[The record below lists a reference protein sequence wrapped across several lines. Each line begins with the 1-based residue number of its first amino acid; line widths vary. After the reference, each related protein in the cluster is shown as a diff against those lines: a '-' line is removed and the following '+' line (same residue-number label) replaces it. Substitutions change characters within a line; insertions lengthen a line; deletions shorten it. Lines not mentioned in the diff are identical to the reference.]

1 MLQITRPACEHLRQ
15 MLSYAP
21 DGVAVRLYRQYDD
34 LAIAVDEVYDDDLSC
49 EYEGRTVL
57 VMDSEM
63 SQLLA
68 QRRLYLELTEQ
79 GPQLAVV

>member
-15 MLSYAP
+15 MLTHAP
-21 DGVAVRLYRQYDD
+21 EGVAVRLYLQYND

-49 EYEGRTVL
+49 VYEGQTVL

-63 SQLLA
+63 SQLLS
-68 QRRLYLELTEQ
+68 QRRLDVELTEQ
-79 GPQLAVV
+79 GPQLAVL